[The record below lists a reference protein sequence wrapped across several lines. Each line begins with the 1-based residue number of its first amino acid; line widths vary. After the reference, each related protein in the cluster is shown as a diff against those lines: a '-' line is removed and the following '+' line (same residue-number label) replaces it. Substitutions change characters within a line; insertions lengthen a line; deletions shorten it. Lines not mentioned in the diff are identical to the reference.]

1 MKAPFP
7 KMTAGIAL
15 IAAGFLTACGGGSDA
30 AGPTTP
36 PTPQVGSVS
45 VAVAATTLQV
55 GATLTASAE
64 VKSTTGA
71 TLAGRTVS
79 WSSSN
84 AAFASVT
91 DGGVITGI
99 APGSVSITATSEGRT
114 GTVNLTVIPAP
125 VNTVS
130 LSLAAPLVF
139 VGRTTQASVVLRD
152 ERNAVLTGRTVTY
165 ASSSPAVATVD
176 ATGLVTG
183 VASGTTVIS
192 ATAEGKSATAEVRVT
207 VPPVNS
213 VTVSLAQRTVFQGA
227 TTAATVALR
236 DDLGATLTGREIA
249 WSSSN
254 PQVATVSNGTI
265 VAVSVGTTT
274 ITATSEGRSGSAV
287 LTVVPVPVAT
297 VQLALPRATMAPG
310 TTMQAVATARD
321 AGGNALAGRAVQW
334 GTTNPAV
341 ATISATGQIAAV
353 GIGTATITATSEG
366 QTGQATVQVLVPVAS
381 VVINGSIRVKVGDS
395 YVYTATARAADGTIL
410 ERPVTWR
417 VREAARASMTAGG
430 TMVPL
435 QTGTITIVAQIDGS
449 EWDASYSAY
458 DWVTLSA
465 EGSTFEYVEADAR
478 LSNRFGSLEYPEL
491 VVTCSGTGS
500 FFVWIRTPHIT
511 TQNGLVAFTFD
522 GGASVAETWG
532 ELSPDFKTLWKQ
544 GSNTASKNFAL
555 QVAAAR
561 RLTFA
566 FGEFVSNLTKV
577 AQFRVTGL
585 APRLAPL
592 FTKCPATLKAPVG
605 AGTPNEPSVHEWRA
619 VQALFARRGG
629 VTVKTGPSGDAS
641 LREAR
646 GPVSS
651 ESRVL
656 NAWPTWSV
664 PESTTARRVT
674 RRQ

>member
-1 MKAPFP
+1 MNVPRT
-7 KMTAGIAL
+7 KMTAAMAL
-15 IAAGFLTACGGGSDA
+15 IAAGFLAACGGGSDA

-45 VAVAATTLQV
+45 VAVASTTLQV

-71 TLAGRTVS
+71 TLAGRAVT

-91 DGGVITGI
+91 DGGVITGV
-99 APGSVSITATSEGRT
+99 APGSVSITAASEGRT

-125 VNTVS
+125 VNSVS

-176 ATGLVTG
+176 AAGLVTG
-183 VASGTTVIS
+183 VASGTTIIS
-192 ATAEGKSATAEVRVT
+192 VTAEGKSATAELRVT
-207 VPPVNS
+207 VPPVNT
-213 VTVSLAQRTVFQGA
+213 VTVSLAQSTVFQGA
-227 TTAATVALR
+227 TTAAAVALR

-341 ATISATGQIAAV
+341 ATISATGQISAV
-353 GIGTATITATSEG
+353 GLGTATITATSEG

-395 YVYTATARAADGTIL
+395 YAYTATARAADGTIL

-417 VREAARASMTAGG
+417 VREAARASMTPGG
-430 TMVPL
+430 IMVPL
-435 QTGTITIVAQIDGS
+435 QTGTITIVAVIDGS

-458 DWVTLSA
+458 DWDAFTSNGNGFLALES
-465 EGSTFEYVEADAR
+465 DAR
-478 LSNRFGSLEYPEL
+478 VTNRFGTLQYTEL
-491 VVTCSGTGS
+491 VMSCGPAARFFLWVRVPHMVTL
-500 FFVWIRTPHIT
+500 
-511 TQNGLVAFTFD
+511 NGLVTFSLD
-522 GGASVAETWG
+522 NGAPISQFWE
-532 ELSPDFKTLWKQ
+532 ELSPSFNTLWVP
-544 GSNTASKNFAL
+544 GASSTVKSFA
-555 QVAAAR
+555 QVVASAR
-561 RLTFA
+561 RFTFT
-566 FGEFVSNLTKV
+566 FSEFNSV
-577 AQFRVTGL
+577 ARTMGFRVTGL
-585 APRLAPL
+585 SERLPSLLAL
-592 FTKCPATLKAPVG
+592 CPNAIVQPGHAATVGEPVDVRS
-605 AGTPNEPSVHEWRA
+605 SVARA
-619 VQALFARRGG
+619 DVRATRRPDSASPEDARRRAA
-629 VTVKTGPSGDAS
+629 VGPAAPAS
-641 LREAR
+641 SLLVQWPIWELPEAT
-646 GPVSS
+646 P
-651 ESRVL
+651 
-656 NAWPTWSV
+656 
-664 PESTTARRVT
+664 ARRAT
-674 RRQ
+674 RGQ

>member
-183 VASGTTVIS
+183 IASGTTVIS

-213 VTVSLAQRTVFQGA
+213 VTVSLAQSTVFQGA

-274 ITATSEGRSGSAV
+274 ISATSEGRSGSTV

-321 AGGNALAGRAVQW
+321 AGGNALAGRAIQW

-341 ATISATGQIAAV
+341 ATVSATGQIAAV
-353 GIGTATITATSEG
+353 GLGTATITATSEG
-366 QTGQATVQVLVPVAS
+366 QTGQAMVQVLVPVAN

-449 EWDASYSAY
+449 EWDASYTVY
-458 DWVTLSA
+458 DWQTFTAS
-465 EGSTFEYVEADAR
+465 GSTFEYLEADAR
-478 LSNRFGSLEYPEL
+478 LTNRVGSLDYPEL
-491 VVTCSGTGS
+491 VIACSNAGS
-500 FFVWIRTPHIT
+500 FFVWVETPHII
-511 TQNGLVAFTFD
+511 TQNGAVAFSFD
-522 GGASVAETWG
+522 SGPSVGQTWG
-532 ELSPDFKTLWKQ
+532 ELEPDYKTLWKQ
-544 GSNTASKNFAL
+544 GGNSATKTLAM
-555 QVAAAR
+555 QIAAAR
-561 RLTFA
+561 RFSFA
-566 FGEFVSNLTKV
+566 FGEFSTNVTKF

-585 APRLAPL
+585 APRLTSL
-592 FTKCPATLKAPVG
+592 FAQCPFAIKAPVTG
-605 AGTPNEPSVHEWRA
+605 GVPDEPAGDTWR
-619 VQALFARRGG
+619 VIQRLFANR
-629 VTVKTGPSGDAS
+629 KGPIATNGPAGDAL
-641 LREAR
+641 LRELQGRTA
-646 GPVSS
+646 GS
-651 ESRVL
+651 SRVL
-656 NAWPTWSV
+656 STWPTWSI
-664 PESTTARRVT
+664 PEATRARRVT
-674 RRQ
+674 NAG